1 MTRVAVVGSANLDV
15 VLSVSRRPD
24 VGETF
29 EGESFIEVPG
39 GKGANQAI
47 ASAAVASTMFIGIVG
62 DDAAGASVAA
72 ALRRATVDVEHL
84 AVAPGPTGRAFV
96 TVTPDGENS
105 IVVMAL
111 ANAHLSASAVTRGLD
126 AARPS
131 VVLTQLEVPSPVTV
145 AVAEWCAR
153 TGARLVLNP
162 SPVRELPPGALQLA
176 DPLIVNEGEAR
187 AVLGREDDLI
197 TGLASQCRSVVLT
210 AGARGAFVARGA
222 TVTQIPGFPV
232 SVVDTTGAGD
242 VFAGTLAAHLAL
254 GMDLA
259 DAASRANAAAA
270 RVIQLAR
277 SAR

>member
-1 MTRVAVVGSANLDV
+1 MGSANLDV
-15 VLSVSRRPD
+15 VLPVARRPEA
-24 VGETF
+24 GETF

-62 DDAAGASVAA
+62 DDGAGAAVAA
-72 ALRRATVDVEHL
+72 ALRRAAVDVEHL

-96 TVTPDGENS
+96 TLTPDGENS
-105 IVVMAL
+105 IIVMAL
-111 ANAHLSASAVTRGLD
+111 ANAHLSASAVTEALD
-126 AARPS
+126 EARPS
-131 VVLTQLEVPSPVTV
+131 VVLTQLEVPSSVTV

-153 TGARLVLNP
+153 TRARLVLNP
-162 SPVRELPPGALQLA
+162 SPVRDLPPGVLQLA

-187 AVLGREDDLI
+187 AVLGQEDDLV
-197 TGLASQCRSVVLT
+197 TGLASYCRSVVLT
-210 AGARGAFVARGA
+210 AGARGAFVAHRA
-222 TVTQIPGFPV
+222 TVTQISGSPV
-232 SVVDTTGAGD
+232 TVVDTTGAGD

-254 GMDLA
+254 GMDLT